1 MHKSTLS
8 SFVRSVV
15 ALALSFA
22 VLAASTQPAQA
33 YRIIFDPETGA
44 QACLD
49 QFGSNSSKVQAC
61 TQCVHGGKIYNDE
74 ITSGG
79 GCNTQAELDANGEPE
94 PDDEPEVITSIG
106 GCSALTG
113 TAKSHCESCFDDPDW
128 GGSYLVGSGCQ
139 YENPP
144 DDEEY
149 EYTAGGVAA
158 YNFCRQVPD
167 GPQRQACVA
176 CVGGGDH
183 VNPNGRIYTALG
195 CIQTSEDGLVA
206 DLVKLLLGV
215 GGGVALLTILAAAF
229 TFTTSQGDTGKV
241 KEAKE
246 LMTAAV
252 SGLLFTIFSVI
263 ILNFLGV
270 TILKIPGLG

>member
-15 ALALSFA
+15 AIFLLSTLFLFA
-22 VLAASTQPAQA
+22 PKQAFADTITDPSTCDIATDDEGNDVSQQC
-33 YRIIFDPETGA
+33 R
-44 QACLD
+44 ACL
-49 QFGSNSSKVQAC
+49 SKPNAIGYIIESDTCQLTIADGTVITDP
-61 TQCVHGGKIYNDE
+61 TQCYLSDNPSE
-74 ITSGG
+74 
-79 GCNTQAELDANGEPE
+79 CNSCTVDPNANGYVVGEGCDWKDQE
-94 PDDEPEVITSIG
+94 EKEEELEDE
-106 GCSALTG
+106 AN
-113 TAKSHCESCFDDPDW
+113 A
-128 GGSYLVGSGCQ
+128 
-139 YENPP
+139 
-144 DDEEY
+144 
-149 EYTAGGVAA
+149 VAA
-158 YNFCRQVPD
+158 YDFCRQVPD

-176 CVGGGDH
+176 CVGGSEH
-183 VNPNGRIYTALG
+183 VQPGGRIYTALG